1 MHSSLGSYDVEVE
14 TKEAIYIFEF
24 KMGGSLKM
32 QSLKSKKQT
41 MQKNIVPATKVSL
54 LEANAYWV
62 SGGGKGE
69 IRVEH
74 LYCVI

>member
-1 MHSSLGSYDVEVE
+1 MPEDKLFFEGTEVHSSLGSYDVEVE

-41 MQKNIVPATKVSL
+41 MQKNIVPATKVFL
-54 LEANAYWV
+54 LGV
-62 SGGGKGE
+62 S
-69 IRVEH
+69 IT
-74 LYCVI
+74 